1 MSTKIRAHRTLIPN
15 LRIYFKHILRE
26 SLKYLE
32 GYARALTE
40 SDGICRDSDNTMT
53 QTNTHTY
60 GGPEYMCIMD
70 RRDMRLLVKHIYF
83 ILYNPNKAK
92 ACFGDRGNVG
102 WMYGVGGKLE
112 ESSSVAQW
120 LRTKGRVNLDEFYED
135 VNQVNNHGD
144 SDVGDKTACH
154 QFRCSHPNFE
164 TLGSQRCRP

>member
-1 MSTKIRAHRTLIPN
+1 
-15 LRIYFKHILRE
+15 
-26 SLKYLE
+26 
-32 GYARALTE
+32 
-40 SDGICRDSDNTMT
+40 
-53 QTNTHTY
+53 
-60 GGPEYMCIMD
+60 MD

-135 VNQVNNHGD
+135 VDQVKKYGHN
-144 SDVGDKTACH
+144 DVGDKNGI
-154 QFRCSHPNFE
+154 SHPYDIPEKLRGVFNYK
-164 TLGSQRCRP
+164 TKSLRRR

>member
-1 MSTKIRAHRTLIPN
+1 MSTKIRAHRTLIPDH
-15 LRIYFKHILRE
+15 RICFKHILRE

-32 GYARALTE
+32 GYARALTK

-135 VNQVNNHGD
+135 VDQVNNR
-144 SDVGDKTACH
+144 
-154 QFRCSHPNFE
+154 Q
-164 TLGSQRCRP
+164 

>member
-1 MSTKIRAHRTLIPN
+1 M
-15 LRIYFKHILRE
+15 
-26 SLKYLE
+26 KYLE

-135 VNQVNNHGD
+135 VDQVKKYGD
-144 SDVGDKTACH
+144 SDVGDVTSEAACH
-154 QFRCSHPNFE
+154 HFSFDQKSSLV
-164 TLGSQRCRP
+164 TLKI

>member
-1 MSTKIRAHRTLIPN
+1 
-15 LRIYFKHILRE
+15 
-26 SLKYLE
+26 
-32 GYARALTE
+32 
-40 SDGICRDSDNTMT
+40 MT

-135 VNQVNNHGD
+135 VDQVNNHVD
-144 SDVGDKTACH
+144 SDDRRPVT
-154 QFRCSHPNFE
+154 NFDVAE
-164 TLGSQRCRP
+164 NYLKLKK

>member
-1 MSTKIRAHRTLIPN
+1 
-15 LRIYFKHILRE
+15 
-26 SLKYLE
+26 
-32 GYARALTE
+32 
-40 SDGICRDSDNTMT
+40 MT

-135 VNQVNNHGD
+135 VDQVNSRGN
-144 SDVGDKTACH
+144 SDVGDNNVLSST
-154 QFRCSHPNFE
+154 SIWLE
-164 TLGSQRCRP
+164 ITLISQL

>member
-1 MSTKIRAHRTLIPN
+1 MSTKIRAHRTLIPDHH
-15 LRIYFKHILRE
+15 ICFKHILRE

-135 VNQVNNHGD
+135 VDQVNNHVD
-144 SDVGDKTACH
+144 SDVGDGLSPTSMWPKII
-154 QFRCSHPNFE
+154 
-164 TLGSQRCRP
+164 

>member
-1 MSTKIRAHRTLIPN
+1 M
-15 LRIYFKHILRE
+15 
-26 SLKYLE
+26 YLE

-40 SDGICRDSDNTMT
+40 SDGICRDSDKTMI

-92 ACFGDRGNVG
+92 DCFGARENVD

-112 ESSSVAQW
+112 ETSSVAQW
-120 LRTKGRVNLDEFYED
+120 LRTLGRVNLDEFYED
-135 VNQVNNHGD
+135 VDQVSVRRIASTLEFTLMLTPYIYN
-144 SDVGDKTACH
+144 
-154 QFRCSHPNFE
+154 
-164 TLGSQRCRP
+164 LGSKRHRP